1 MALNQEELVEKLSAV
16 LLDKDIDGLDDD
28 LVEYLAGLLSEGLEG
43 DVNEEAVDELMV
55 PFLESVDCPPEVQAE
70 AKQVVLSMGGGGSQD
85 KQEDT
90 SSGGG
95 AKKLKQGLVNM
106 MDHTSSIMSE
116 EDEDANR
123 FLWGTDSKVHEMTNA
138 SMETQ
143 QKSSAKD
150 RRKAKQELEKARRE
164 FEAKVAEQAAAESG
178 TVAAMLLPDYNSGR
192 NERDVQIKNVSLSL
206 DNGRQLLDGG
216 ELKFAHKRRYG
227 LVGKVSVL
235 FVCLQL
241 RSFSGRVTCC

>member
-1 MALNQEELVEKLSAV
+1 MALNQEELVEKLSGV

-28 LVEYLAGLLSEGLEG
+28 LIEYLAGLLSEGLEG

-70 AKQVVLSMGGGGSQD
+70 AKQVVLSMGGGEGSP
-85 KQEDT
+85 QEDT
-90 SSGGG
+90 GAGGG

-106 MDHTSSIMSE
+106 KDHTSSIMSE

-123 FLWGTDSKVHEMTNA
+123 FLWGTDSKVHEMTNV

-192 NERDVQIKNVSLSL
+192 NERDVQIKNVTLSL

-227 LVGKVSVL
+227 LVGKVCVFL
-235 FVCLQL
+235 YLLPV
-241 RSFSGRVTCC
+241 RSFSGL